1 MGREESSFDQEL
13 SNIFLLAN
21 FEQLTEQKRIPC
33 FRNIFDRLF
42 LGLVQVI
49 TLLIEVEIHFH
60 A

>member
-13 SNIFLLAN
+13 SNVFFLEN
-21 FEQLTEQKRIPC
+21 FEQLTDQKRIPC
-33 FRNIFDRLF
+33 FCNIFDLLL

-49 TLLIEVEIHFH
+49 TLLIEVEIYFH